1 MSRPVRV
8 FCSLIKLHSAHS
20 FLSQLRSVQRSTV
33 MFNSHAPPGGGA
45 SSAQGNYAMSLSV
58 PSYSASSAEFM
69 NFLHFSRNI
78 TACMKCALVVVEES
92 KQFEPSIIKESCP
105 CLPSAIS

>member
-1 MSRPVRV
+1 MSDEPTSEGLLFTDKAP
-8 FCSLIKLHSAHS
+8 FCAQL
-20 FLSQLRSVQRSTV
+20 LSQLQSVQRSTV

-69 NFLHFSRNI
+69 NFSRNT
-78 TACMKCALVVVEES
+78 TACMKCALVVVEVVV
-92 KQFEPSIIKESCP
+92 
-105 CLPSAIS
+105 LV